1 MAGETERGGAP
12 RGWLFFVL
20 FSLLVFFNGKKV
32 IYNKTHPQSWDFW
45 AWNKS
50 PAFSMNFVDSWRA
63 EHAELEVQNGIT
75 ETFQNHHHSKVH
87 VDLDQWR
94 SNGDPSIFISCHLL
108 AVFFL
113 PSRCCLMGFCPGIT
127 GCNSEKGRS
136 KPCENHKSVKTHGNP
151 YGWSQHSKFN

>member
-1 MAGETERGGAP
+1 MAGETERGGETE
-12 RGWLFFVL
+12 RLVVFCSLFVTCF
-20 FSLLVFFNGKKV
+20 FSWEKSDLQQNPPPVMR
-32 IYNKTHPQSWDFW
+32 FW
-45 AWNKS
+45 GGLEQIPS
-50 PAFSMNFVDSWRA
+50 FSMNFVDSWRA

-94 SNGDPSIFISCHLL
+94 SNGDPSIFISYHLL

-136 KPCENHKSVKTHGNP
+136 RVQTV
-151 YGWSQHSKFN
+151 

>member
-1 MAGETERGGAP
+1 MRFWGG
-12 RGWLFFVL
+12 LEQ
-20 FSLLVFFNGKKV
+20 
-32 IYNKTHPQSWDFW
+32 I
-45 AWNKS
+45 

-94 SNGDPSIFISCHLL
+94 SNGDPSFGG
-108 AVFFL
+108 FFSSKSML
-113 PSRCCLMGFCPGIT
+113 FDGFCPGIT

-151 YGWSQHSKFN
+151 YG